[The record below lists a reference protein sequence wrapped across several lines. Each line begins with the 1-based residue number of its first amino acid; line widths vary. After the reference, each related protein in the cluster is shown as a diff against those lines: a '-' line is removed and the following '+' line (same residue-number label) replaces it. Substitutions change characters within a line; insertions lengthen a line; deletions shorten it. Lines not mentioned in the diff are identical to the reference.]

1 MTVHSKVLQI
11 KSKGEDDII
20 DLTKHTAK
28 VVLDSKLTDGI
39 VTVFVVGSTAAITTI
54 EFERGLAKDFPEML
68 SRVAPK
74 EIYYEHEKMWQDG
87 NGHSRPCIFDWTKF
101 DGSFQRWQSDT
112 WYLAT
117 NSLGRNGY
125 SPSRTK
131 GCISDYRGIIRDNYQ
146 FAVFEFSSNNCHVLD
161 SRAAVLPYV
170 VSSTP
175 ENFRRK
181 IMESIHFSICHVI
194 IRTYH

>member
-28 VVLDSKLTDGI
+28 VVLDSKLADGI
-39 VTVFVVGSTAAITTI
+39 VTVFVLGSTAAITTI

-87 NGHSRPCIFDWTKF
+87 NGHSHVRASLIGPSLTVPFK
-101 DGSFQRWQSDT
+101 DGSLILGTWQQIVLVEMDTRHRERKVVFQ
-112 WYLAT
+112 
-117 NSLGRNGY
+117 
-125 SPSRTK
+125 
-131 GCISDYRGIIRDNYQ
+131 IIG
-146 FAVFEFSSNNCHVLD
+146 E
-161 SRAAVLPYV
+161 
-170 VSSTP
+170 
-175 ENFRRK
+175 
-181 IMESIHFSICHVI
+181 
-194 IRTYH
+194 

>member
-1 MTVHSKVLQI
+1 MTVLSKVLQI
-11 KSKGEDDII
+11 RSKGEDDII

-28 VVLDSKLTDGI
+28 VVLESKLTDGI

-74 EIYYEHEKMWQDG
+74 EIYYEHERMWQDG
-87 NGHSRPCIFDWTKF
+87 NGHSHVRASLIGPSLTVPFK
-101 DGSFQRWQSDT
+101 DGGLILGTWQQIVLVEMDT
-112 WYLAT
+112 RY
-117 NSLGRNGY
+117 RE
-125 SPSRTK
+125 RK
-131 GCISDYRGIIRDNYQ
+131 VSDYRGIIRDSYQ
-146 FAVFEFSSNNCHVLD
+146 FFVFEFSSNNCHVLD

-181 IMESIHFSICHVI
+181 IVESIHFTICHVI
-194 IRTYH
+194 IQTYH